1 MKLVL
6 HITATE
12 SVCVGI
18 NMTEGIYEA
27 DKEAASLSRVHIH
40 YSKKNRAHEKCVYFV
55 LGLLT
60 RVSTSPDSM
69 ASFEEDGH
77 VSLSGG
83 ATCDVDDRTF
93 GYILALDMRTASES
107 TRQTQHVKD

>member
-1 MKLVL
+1 
-6 HITATE
+6 
-12 SVCVGI
+12 
-18 NMTEGIYEA
+18 
-27 DKEAASLSRVHIH
+27 
-40 YSKKNRAHEKCVYFV
+40 
-55 LGLLT
+55 
-60 RVSTSPDSM
+60 M

-107 TRQTQHVKD
+107 TRQTQHVKDRAQTRKDVFSYHETLGIEQRDLQIYSTNTKIRITLPVP